1 MAIKPPII
9 EIIGFHKVDIADS
22 QLTKDVVAN
31 ALAVVSVS
39 FISQSQESLLQI
51 Q

>member
-1 MAIKPPII
+1 
-9 EIIGFHKVDIADS
+9 
-22 QLTKDVVAN
+22 VAN

>member
-9 EIIGFHKVDIADS
+9 EIIGFQSVEIAES

-31 ALAVVSVS
+31 AFAVVSVN
-39 FISQSQESLLQI
+39 FTVWA
-51 Q
+51 